1 MKEAAR
7 MRVVQAELADLA
19 EILALQYEAY
29 QSEAKLLGNPNI
41 PPLKETLADTR
52 AAFQSSVLLKAVDE
66 SGAIIGSV
74 RARREGDSAPVGK
87 LMVRPAQ
94 QGRGIGTQLLQA
106 IEAHC
111 PARRYELF
119 TSSKSLRNL
128 RLYERLGY
136 ARFRE
141 ARVSADL
148 TLVYLEKKKSAAGQ

>member
-1 MKEAAR
+1 
-7 MRVVQAELADLA
+7 MRL
-19 EILALQYEAY
+19 
-29 QSEAKLLGNPNI
+29 P
-41 PPLKETLADTR
+41 
-52 AAFQSSVLLKAVDE
+52 SVLLARCNSFGRDVKNSPIWIFSRREKIFFVE
-66 SGAIIGSV
+66 YSAIGPVSYTHLSV
-74 RARREGDSAPVGK
+74 RARREGDSALVGK
-87 LMVRPAQ
+87 LMVRPAL

-111 PARRYELF
+111 PARRYEIF